1 MLHIMNG
8 LLNCEQSIFCPRISR
23 CHDFLPRHP
32 YSETDPLW
40 RNCVVMGGVMLMWAR
55 KRTYAWRGWDEP
67 DLVNTAT
74 VAFHR
79 NHLDATGV
87 QECPHYAARW
97 ELITGPHWITREINV
112 EVAGNRWGRTLRL
125 VRRRNGQWRDKATA
139 SGTQPPSLASP
150 GIAPGTDLS
159 TTLDCDLDQCPL
171 TCTMPI
177 RRLGLLEGAVPS
189 TNLIVAR
196 VELPSLRVT
205 ASEQHYASI
214 DAHCVT
220 HGVGAGADVVGVDA
234 RAVVTDYP
242 RVARRVGN

>member
-1 MLHIMNG
+1 M
-8 LLNCEQSIFCPRISR
+8 
-23 CHDFLPRHP
+23 
-32 YSETDPLW
+32 
-40 RNCVVMGGVMLMWAR
+40 
-55 KRTYAWRGWDEP
+55 
-67 DLVNTAT
+67 
-74 VAFHR
+74 AFHR

-97 ELITGPHWITREINV
+97 ELTTDPHWITREITV
-112 EVAGNRWGRTLRL
+112 EVAGNGWGRTLRL
-125 VRRRNGQWRDKATA
+125 VRRRNGQWRDKVTT
-139 SGTQPPSLASP
+139 SGTQPSGLASP
-150 GIAPGTDLS
+150 GIAPDADLS
-159 TTLDCDLDQCPL
+159 AALDCDLDQCPL

-196 VELPSLRVT
+196 VKLPSLRVT

-220 HGVGAGADVVGVDA
+220 HGVDAGADVVVGVDA

-242 RVARRVGN
+242 QVARRVGN